1 MAEATVSDMFAQIR
15 GFRVEIDGAT
25 GKEVDTAWETVAG
38 GSLNIEVTDTTI
50 GADKF
55 GTNAPGHRTV
65 EEITLRGAM
74 TDKRAALC
82 QWINDT
88 VNGKPWKR
96 NVTITEILTSGGGPK
111 DGKQY
116 IYYDAFPVGYVFPR
130 MSVTNTTGNVLE
142 EVRIKPIR
150 CELK

>member
-1 MAEATVSDMFAQIR
+1 MAEATVSDKFAQVR
-15 GFRVEIDGAT
+15 GFKIDIQNAA
-25 GKEVDTAWETVAG
+25 GKEVDTAWESVSG
-38 GSLNIEVTDTTI
+38 GELIIELTETTI
-50 GADKF
+50 GSDKF
-55 GTNAPGHRTV
+55 QTNSPGHKSV
-65 EEITLRGAM
+65 GEITLRGAM

-96 NVTITEILTSGGGPK
+96 MLTITELLSVDGGVK

-116 IYYDAFPVGYVFPR
+116 IYHDCFPVGYVFPR
-130 MSVTNTTGNVLE
+130 MSVTNTTGNVME